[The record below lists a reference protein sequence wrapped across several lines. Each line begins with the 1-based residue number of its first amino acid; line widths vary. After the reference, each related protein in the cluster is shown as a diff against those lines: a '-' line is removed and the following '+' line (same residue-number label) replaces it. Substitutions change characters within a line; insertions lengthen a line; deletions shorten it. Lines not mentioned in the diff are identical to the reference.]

1 MKMTTKQQGD
11 KMEDKENRR
20 YSSEGRWWLYG
31 SILYLLTGI
40 FSLAYALLAH
50 WSGDFWKCTY
60 LVGGFISF
68 SAFALLP
75 LLLPLCIWVFA
86 HRKVD
91 SSPKFRLS
99 IAMLSAILA
108 FMIHLFLTIDLFL
121 LHFFGYHIN
130 GLVVNLLLTP
140 GGFESMGLDWHSLL
154 PGGCM
159 IVLLVALEILLAWWS
174 LTENKAEKAS
184 NKLMRYSPLAWI
196 VMATFAICFIV
207 TLGCGGVAS
216 FKAYVPVMES
226 MDTYPLFPNIRMR
239 HFLRAIG
246 MKENTNREFAL
257 QGDNR
262 NTLLNYP
269 SAPITRKAHGKTNI
283 VWLVAESLRADMLT
297 SEIMPNAWRMASRGW
312 RFPLHFSGGNG
323 TRPGMFSMFYGLYA
337 NNWNAFLRSS
347 RSPLVQDWFKEDG
360 AAFLC
365 QTSAK
370 FTYPE
375 FDRTIFSGVKPEDMK
390 EYGKGKAW
398 ERDIDNANAAAD
410 FIRRQKGESPFFLFC
425 FFECTHAPYSFPENE
440 ALRKDYLQS
449 INYALVSPKDAPRL
463 YNRSV
468 NAAHHLDVQLE
479 RIFKALEECEALDD
493 TIVILTGDHGEEF
506 YEKGRLGH
514 NSAFTHEQM
523 HVPLV
528 LLAPGL
534 KPNVYEGIS
543 HHTDIVPTL
552 APFLGV
558 ENPVDDYSVGGNL
571 LDSGYRRN
579 FFVSCG
585 WDTAAIVTQTR
596 KFVVS
601 LGSRRLISQ
610 QTLTTFDD
618 VTVKDEDFIKENI
631 ETVTKAQH
639 DMTKFV
645 LKRKK

>member
-1 MKMTTKQQGD
+1 
-11 KMEDKENRR
+11 
-20 YSSEGRWWLYG
+20 
-31 SILYLLTGI
+31 
-40 FSLAYALLAH
+40 
-50 WSGDFWKCTY
+50 
-60 LVGGFISF
+60 
-68 SAFALLP
+68 
-75 LLLPLCIWVFA
+75 
-86 HRKVD
+86 
-91 SSPKFRLS
+91 
-99 IAMLSAILA
+99 
-108 FMIHLFLTIDLFL
+108 
-121 LHFFGYHIN
+121 
-130 GLVVNLLLTP
+130 
-140 GGFESMGLDWHSLL
+140 
-154 PGGCM
+154 
-159 IVLLVALEILLAWWS
+159 
-174 LTENKAEKAS
+174 
-184 NKLMRYSPLAWI
+184 
-196 VMATFAICFIV
+196 
-207 TLGCGGVAS
+207 
-216 FKAYVPVMES
+216 
-226 MDTYPLFPNIRMR
+226 
-239 HFLRAIG
+239 
-246 MKENTNREFAL
+246 
-257 QGDNR
+257 
-262 NTLLNYP
+262 
-269 SAPITRKAHGKTNI
+269 
-283 VWLVAESLRADMLT
+283 
-297 SEIMPNAWRMASRGW
+297 
-312 RFPLHFSGGNG
+312 
-323 TRPGMFSMFYGLYA
+323 MFSMFYGLYA

-347 RSPLVQDWFKEDG
+347 RSPLVLDWFKEDG

-449 INYALVSPKDAPRL
+449 INYALVSQKDASRL

-468 NAAHHLDVQLE
+468 NAAHHLDVQLD
-479 RIFKALEECEALDD
+479 RIFKALEESEALDN

-514 NSAFTHEQM
+514 NSAFTQEQM

-596 KFVVS
+596 KFVLS

-618 VTVKDEDFIKENI
+618 VPVKGEDFIKDNI

-639 DMTKFV
+639 DMTQFV
-645 LKRKK
+645 IKRKK